1 MSEFQLP
8 ASLFHECLSPSD
20 SSTAARVLARLVEA
34 AGPLHVE
41 GCDRLDI
48 GEYESLGLCKTSELP
63 VPAHVSVA
71 RWGGVD
77 HDEVT
82 VDTELGAW
90 RVEWKDG
97 EVLYAVD
104 AQWNLGWDT
113 VKRTWLVARTEQIA
127 HEFLLDLER
136 RTNEPRDAIL
146 VFHGSCWNRSRD
158 LYRAV
163 QQASFDDLILAKDL
177 KTRIREDFRRFV
189 DSRAAYEGVGLPWRR
204 GALFLGPPGNGKT
217 HCLRALV
224 KELGVPALYVQSVK
238 TRYET
243 EEQNLK
249 RVFERARQLRPCVLV
264 LEDLDSLVNAQ
275 NRSYFLN
282 QLDGFEKNV
291 GLIVL
296 ATTNHPDRID
306 PAILD
311 RPSRFDRKYTFELP
325 AMTERSAYLELWRKK
340 LDGRVVWSEALRD
353 RIASE
358 SEGFSFAYLQELVI
372 SSLTHAVADAT
383 DFAELLPRECA
394 SLREQMSSILKREGE
409 LGSTLETEDDD

>member
-1 MSEFQLP
+1 M
-8 ASLFHECLSPSD
+8 
-20 SSTAARVLARLVEA
+20 
-34 AGPLHVE
+34 
-41 GCDRLDI
+41 
-48 GEYESLGLCKTSELP
+48 
-63 VPAHVSVA
+63 
-71 RWGGVD
+71 
-77 HDEVT
+77 
-82 VDTELGAW
+82 
-90 RVEWKDG
+90 
-97 EVLYAVD
+97 
-104 AQWNLGWDT
+104 
-113 VKRTWLVARTEQIA
+113 
-127 HEFLLDLER
+127 
-136 RTNEPRDAIL
+136 
-146 VFHGSCWNRSRD
+146 
-158 LYRAV
+158 
-163 QQASFDDLILAKDL
+163 
-177 KTRIREDFRRFV
+177 
-189 DSRAAYEGVGLPWRR
+189 
-204 GALFLGPPGNGKT
+204 
-217 HCLRALV
+217 
-224 KELGVPALYVQSVK
+224 QSVK

-325 AMTERSAYLELWRKK
+325 AVTERSAYLELWRKK

-409 LGSTLETEDDD
+409 LGSTLETEDDGP